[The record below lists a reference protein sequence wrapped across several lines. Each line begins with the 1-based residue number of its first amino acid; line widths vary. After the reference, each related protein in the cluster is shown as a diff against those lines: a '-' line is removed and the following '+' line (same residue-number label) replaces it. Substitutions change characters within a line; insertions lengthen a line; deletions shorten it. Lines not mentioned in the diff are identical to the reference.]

1 MFSGGRGGDLN
12 GFLDQGS
19 RIEGDLH
26 FEDTFRV
33 EGHIHGR
40 VVSKGQLVIGEHGR
54 VEGEIAVDR
63 VLVTGRLHG
72 KIVARRV
79 ELARGSRVE
88 ADIETPV
95 LVIEEGAFFEG
106 RCHMSPANAIGEAS
120 GDSRGPRAIEDDEAQ
135 RLRRARKS

>member
-1 MFSGGRGGDLN
+1 MFNSGRGGDLN

-40 VVSKGQLVIGEHGR
+40 VVSKGQLVVGEHGR

-63 VLVTGRLHG
+63 VLVTGRLQG

-79 ELARGSRVE
+79 ELARGCRVE
-88 ADIETPV
+88 AEIETPV

-106 RCHMSPANAIGEAS
+106 RCHMGPASAAS
-120 GDSRGPRAIEDDEAQ
+120 ETPGDTRGPRAVDEDEAQ